1 MTENRDT
8 LRACILDR
16 LVDLEP
22 AVSHEPVQVQILQH
36 RANQGVAGQGSRK
49 PPQHEAPHIHA
60 AEWLS

>member
-22 AVSHEPVQVQILQH
+22 AVSHEPVQSSFCSIGQIKASL
-36 RANQGVAGQGSRK
+36 VQGSRE